1 MKRIKSKL
9 TLTKKRI
16 KSVHSNAKWAGFFY
30 LLGTIALA
38 ALALVFPLID
48 NTIIAKEGS
57 MPIMAAI
64 DAVSALDFKALN
76 DPQTIIGLVVL
87 AVYLVTALIL
97 VINVLLSISKLGWL
111 YKKKASYTNGFNR
124 NMYAMDDMSKFFSC
138 SFAALINSHI
148 IIFVGAS
155 HMTTDAAVAVN
166 MMGIIAVAL
175 GVVIR
180 LMVGLIEGKVTL
192 FTTGDRVE
200 EEKREYGL
208 GVFFLRSFF
217 QIVVTAAIVFLFAS
231 NNGFGNYGVFHLLAE
246 KPIDFAAIL
255 ASESLV
261 PFAVELVAWLFVF
274 GLVGRVVSAKEF
286 NRLGMENPGIKA
298 YRAWTFFV
306 FAVVAA
312 LAVLAGMNTNLF
324 IVAGVAL
331 VGFILD
337 CCIYPHYSNNNT
349 DYEFIPDEYFHIS
362 DEMAAYNNTII

>member
-48 NTIIAKEGS
+48 NTLLANG

-64 DAVSALDFKALN
+64 DAVSALDFTALN
-76 DPQTIIGLVVL
+76 DPQTIIGLIVL

-111 YKKKASYTNGFNR
+111 YKKKASYMNGFNR

-148 IIFVGAS
+148 IIFIGAS

-192 FTTGDRVE
+192 FTTGDRVV

-208 GVFFLRSFF
+208 GVFFLRSLL
-217 QIVVTAAIVFLFAS
+217 QIVVTAGIVYLFVTNS
-231 NNGFGNYGVFHLLAE
+231 GFGENCILYLFTQE
-246 KPIDFAAIL
+246 PIDFNAIL
-255 ASESLV
+255 AAEGLI
-261 PFAVELVAWLFVF
+261 PFAVELIAWLFVF
-274 GLVGRVVSAKEF
+274 GLVGRAVSAKEF
-286 NRLGMENPGIKA
+286 NRLGMENPGVKA
-298 YRAWTFFV
+298 YRVWTLFV
-306 FAVVAA
+306 FVIVAA
-312 LAVLAGMNTNLF
+312 LAVLCGMNTNLF

-331 VGFILD
+331 LGFILD
-337 CCIYPHYSNNNT
+337 CCIYPHYSNNDT

-362 DEMAAYNNTII
+362 DEMSAYNNTII